1 MSNIENLP
9 LPGEEALIAQV
20 LDAVLEKQRS
30 EHRAGEV
37 ARRNQHAKSHG
48 VVKARFRVLR
58 QMPGLRVGLFAE
70 PRVYDALV
78 RFSNGGGGP
87 NKPDALPNVRGVA
100 IKVLGVQGKKLLPG
114 DEDSLEHD
122 FLLANHPTFFCSS
135 IEELL
140 FLMKGNKRKLLLE
153 NPRLALRLGQSLLKP
168 VANPLHLEYFSQ
180 VPYRLG
186 GFACKYFLRPAEHV
200 RSFPDLVDGDFLR
213 HALEDTLADRP
224 WSFIFGVQMP
234 SNDFMKESIDGTHR
248 GAGQRLI
255 ENPTI
260 KWNGP
265 QFAVA
270 ELTILQRSEPIKES
284 DGEALSWNPWRALP
298 EHEPLSW
305 VGRTRKVVYSA
316 DFKWR
321 TDENAK
327 LAQFGK
333 PGGSL

>member
-1 MSNIENLP
+1 MSYIENFP

-20 LDAVLEKQRS
+20 LDAVLEKQRR
-30 EHRAGEV
+30 EHRPGEV

-48 VVKARFRVLR
+48 VVRARFRVLR
-58 QMPGLRVGLFAE
+58 QMPGLQVGLFAE

-87 NKPDALPNVRGVA
+87 NQPDALPNVRGVA

-114 DEDSLEHD
+114 EEDSLEHD

-140 FLMKGNKRKLLLE
+140 FLMKGDKRKLLLE

-186 GFACKYFLRPAEHV
+186 GFACKYFLRPAEHGC
-200 RSFPDLVDGDFLR
+200 SFPDLVDGDFLR
-213 HALEDTLADRP
+213 HALADTLAHRP
-224 WSFIFGVQMP
+224 WRFIFGVEMA
-234 SNDFMKESIDGTHR
+234 SIGFMGAAIRGTTQ
-248 GAGQRLI
+248 GADTHLI
-255 ENPTI
+255 ENPSI

-270 ELTILQRSEPIKES
+270 EVTILHRSEPIKES
-284 DGEALSWNPWRALP
+284 DGEALSWNPWRVLP
-298 EHEPLSW
+298 EHEPLGW
-305 VGRTRKVVYSA
+305 VGRTRKAVYGA

-321 TDENAK
+321 TEENAK
-327 LAQFGK
+327 LAGFGK
-333 PGGSL
+333 PGGSF